1 VAAAP
6 EQDAPLALRSLAWAC
21 AAFGGGVLL
30 HVDRVPPW
38 ASLTCLAL
46 IAWRLA
52 AARRGLWLPGPIARS
67 LLALCMAAV
76 VLARFHTLNG
86 LTAGT
91 TLLLLM
97 AALKLLETRRTRDE
111 LVLIGAGLFLLLA
124 GCLDREDLARVPLYA
139 LQAWLCCAALA
150 VLATPSLTSRAA
162 LTLAARTLLIA
173 LPLALALFVFFP
185 RLPGSFWAIPRGSA
199 ALTGLSDSMTPGGI
213 AQLVADYSTAFRVR
227 FEGARPAALLYW
239 RGPVLHEFDGRTW
252 RRADTALR
260 ARPRVEFLGEPVRY
274 HVALEPTRRRFWFV
288 LDLPAQSAGA
298 RTSLSYDYTLVAA
311 DPVNEPTAYE
321 GVSYLAS
328 RAVDPLGA
336 GSRREDT
343 ALPGNANPR
352 TRELAQRLYT
362 QAGSD
367 SAYVTAVLDYLRRG
381 GFVYSLEPQPLGADA
396 VDELLFRTR
405 EGFCGHYAS
414 AFVTLMRGAG
424 VPARV
429 VTGYLGG
436 EWNPIGDFLEVRQA
450 DAHAW
455 AEVWLQG
462 RGWTRVDPTAVVA
475 PERLTRGM
483 LQLMPGAFSASER
496 LLYGPGWLG
505 GLLQR
510 WEAAN
515 AWWADHVVRFDF
527 ASQLDLLTRLG
538 FRAPDARYLGWGF
551 TAALCAWLLFMAWSS
566 ARLGRRPRPDGL
578 ARAYQRL
585 CAKLA
590 RVAPPRAPHQG
601 PLAYAGTVLAARPDL
616 RAAVQGLFERY
627 AQLRFGAATPGAAEV
642 ADFARAVRRLTLPGS
657 AGS

>member
-1 VAAAP
+1 VAASEEA
-6 EQDAPLALRSLAWAC
+6 QAPLALRSLAWAC

-30 HVDRVPPW
+30 HLDRVPLW
-38 ASLTCLAL
+38 ASLTCGVL

-52 AARRGLWLPGPIARS
+52 AVRRGLWLPGPIARA
-67 LLALCMAAV
+67 LLALGMAGV

-124 GCLDREDLARVPLYA
+124 ACLDRQDLARAPLYA

-162 LTLAARTLLIA
+162 LALAGRTLLIA

-185 RLPGSFWAIPRGSA
+185 RLPGSFWAIPRGNA
-199 ALTGLSDSMTPGGI
+199 ALTGLSDSMTPGSI

-227 FEGARPAALLYW
+227 FEGSRPAALLYW

-252 RRADTALR
+252 RRAESALR

-274 HVALEPTRRRFWFV
+274 RVVLEPTRRRFWFV
-288 LDLPAQSAGA
+288 LDLPAQAAGA
-298 RTSLSYDYTLVAA
+298 RTSLTYDYTLLAS
-311 DPVNEPTAYE
+311 DPVNEPT
-321 GVSYLAS
+321 SYAGLSFLGS
-328 RAVDPLGA
+328 RALDPLGA
-336 GSRREDT
+336 ASRREDT
-343 ALPGNANPR
+343 ALPGDANPR
-352 TRELAQRLYT
+352 TRELAQRLYA
-362 QAGSD
+362 QAGTD
-367 SAYVTAVLDYLRRG
+367 SAYVAAILDYLRRG

-396 VDELLFRTR
+396 VDDLLFRTR

-414 AFVTLMRGAG
+414 AFVTLMRAAG

-436 EWNPIGDFLEVRQA
+436 EWNPVGEFVEVRQA

-455 AEVWLQG
+455 AEVWLQN
-462 RGWTRVDPTAVVA
+462 RGWTRMDPTAVVA

-483 LQLMPGAFSASER
+483 LQLMPGAFSASAR

-510 WEAAN
+510 WEAAS
-515 AWWADHVVRFDF
+515 AWWADHVVRFDY
-527 ASQLDLLTRLG
+527 ASQLDLLARLG
-538 FRAPDARYLGWGF
+538 VRSPDARYLGWGF
-551 TAALCAWLLFMAWSS
+551 MAALCGWLAFMAWSS
-566 ARLGRRPRPDGL
+566 ARQSRRPRPDAL
-578 ARAYQRL
+578 ARAYRRL
-585 CAKLA
+585 CGKLS
-590 RVAPPRAPHQG
+590 RVAPPRAPYQG
-601 PLAYAGTVLAARPDL
+601 PLAYADTVLAARPDL
-616 RAAVQGLFERY
+616 AGAAALFARY
-627 AQLRFGAATPGAAEV
+627 AQLRFGPGTAAAAEI
-642 ADFARAVRRLTLPGS
+642 ADFARAVRQLAVPAR
-657 AGS
+657 AG

>member
-1 VAAAP
+1 VAGAP
-6 EQDAPLALRSLAWAC
+6 EADAPLALRSLGWAC

-30 HVDRVPPW
+30 HLDRVPPW
-38 ASLTCLAL
+38 ASLTCGVL

-52 AARRGLWLPGPIARS
+52 AVRRGLWLPGPVTRS
-67 LLALCMAAV
+67 LLALAMAAV

-124 GCLDREDLARVPLYA
+124 ACLDRQDLARAPFYG

-150 VLATPSLTSRAA
+150 VLATPSLNARAA
-162 LTLAARTLLIA
+162 LALAGRTLLIA

-199 ALTGLSDSMTPGGI
+199 ALTGLSDSMTPGSI
-213 AQLVADYSTAFRVR
+213 AQLVADYSVAFRVR

-239 RGPVLHEFDGRTW
+239 RGPVLHRFDGRTW
-252 RRADTALR
+252 RRAETALR

-274 HVALEPTRRRFWFV
+274 HVALEPTRQRFWFA
-288 LDLPAQSAGA
+288 LDLPAQAAGA

-311 DPVNEPTAYE
+311 DPVNEPT
-321 GVSYLAS
+321 SYAGLSFLGS
-328 RAVDPLGA
+328 RAVDPLGE

-343 ALPGNANPR
+343 ALAGSANPR
-352 TRELAQRLYT
+352 TRELAQRLYA
-362 QAGSD
+362 QSGSD
-367 SAYVTAVLDYLRRG
+367 AAYVAAVLDYLRRG

-396 VDELLFRTR
+396 VDNLLFRTR

-414 AFVTLMRGAG
+414 AFVTLMRAAG
-424 VPARV
+424 VPAHV

-436 EWNPIGDFLEVRQA
+436 EWNPVGEFIEVRQA

-455 AEVWLQG
+455 GEVWLQG

-483 LQLMPGAFSASER
+483 LQLMPDAFSASER

-510 WEAAN
+510 WEAAS
-515 AWWADHVVRFDF
+515 AWWADHVVRFDY

-538 FRAPDARYLGWGF
+538 IRSPDARYLGWGF
-551 TAALCAWLLFMAWSS
+551 TLALCAWLGFMAWSTS
-566 ARLGRRPRPDGL
+566 RLGRRARPDTL
-578 ARAYQRL
+578 ARAYRRL
-585 CAKLA
+585 CRKLA

-601 PLAYAGTVLAARPDL
+601 PLAYAESVLAQRPDL
-616 RAAVQGLFERY
+616 RGEVRALFERY
-627 AQLRFGAATPGAAEV
+627 AELRFGAGAPGTAAV
-642 ADFARAVRRLTLPGS
+642 AQFARAVRELRVP
-657 AGS
+657 AAA

>member
-1 VAAAP
+1 MAVP
-6 EQDAPLALRSLAWAC
+6 HEPDAPLALRSLAWAC

-30 HVDRVPPW
+30 HIDRVPAW
-38 ASLTCLAL
+38 ASLSCVVL
-46 IAWRLA
+46 ILWRLA
-52 AARRGLWLPGPIARS
+52 AVRRGLWLPGPIARS
-67 LLALCMAAV
+67 LLALGMAAV

-111 LVLIGAGLFLLLA
+111 LILIGAGLFLLLA
-124 GCLDREDLARVPLYA
+124 ACLDRQHLARAPLYA

-150 VLATPSLTSRAA
+150 VLTTPSLTARAA
-162 LTLAARTLLIA
+162 LGLAGRTLLMA
-173 LPLALALFVFFP
+173 LPLAVALFVLFP
-185 RLPGSFWAIPRGSA
+185 RLPGSFWAIPRGNA
-199 ALTGLSDSMTPGGI
+199 ALTGLSDSMTPGSI
-213 AQLVADYSTAFRVR
+213 AQLVADYSVAFRVK
-227 FEGARPAALLYW
+227 FDGARPAALLYW

-252 RRADTALR
+252 RRAEVALR
-260 ARPRVEFLGEPVRY
+260 ARPRVEFLGAPVRY
-274 HVALEPTRRRFWFV
+274 HVALEPTRRRFWFA
-288 LDLPAQSAGA
+288 LDLPAQAAGA

-321 GVSYLAS
+321 GLSFLMS
-328 RAVDPLGA
+328 RAVDPLDG

-343 ALPGNANPR
+343 ALPGSANPR
-352 TRELAQRLYT
+352 TRELAQRL
-362 QAGSD
+362 QAQTGTD
-367 SAYVTAVLDYLRRG
+367 SAYVGAVLEYLRHG

-414 AFVTLMRGAG
+414 AFVTLMRAAG

-436 EWNPIGDFLEVRQA
+436 EWNPIGEFLEVRQA

-462 RGWTRVDPTAVVA
+462 RGWTRIDPTAVVA
-475 PERLTRGM
+475 PERLKRGM
-483 LQLMPGAFSASER
+483 LQLMPEAFSVSER

-510 WEAAN
+510 WEAAS
-515 AWWADHVVRFDF
+515 AWWSDHVVRFDY
-527 ASQLDLLTRLG
+527 ARQLDLLTHFGIRT
-538 FRAPDARYLGWGF
+538 PDARYLGWGF
-551 TAALCAWLLFMAWSS
+551 TAALCAWLALMAWST
-566 ARLGRRPRPDGL
+566 ARLSRRARPDAL
-578 ARAYQRL
+578 ARAYRRL
-585 CAKLA
+585 CGKLA

-601 PLAYAGTVLAARPDL
+601 PLAYAETVLAARPDL
-616 RAAVQGLFERY
+616 RASVGALFARY
-627 AQLRFGAATPGAAEV
+627 AHLRFGPGPAGAGEV
-642 ADFARAVRRLTLPGS
+642 AQFARAVRRLALPPD
-657 AGS
+657 AGP

>member
-1 VAAAP
+1 VARAP
-6 EQDAPLALRSLAWAC
+6 EADAPLALRSLGWAC

-30 HVDRVPPW
+30 HLDRVPPW
-38 ASLTCLAL
+38 ASLTCGVL

-52 AARRGLWLPGPIARS
+52 AVRRGLWLPGPVTRS
-67 LLALCMAAV
+67 LLALAMAAV

-124 GCLDREDLARVPLYA
+124 ACLDRQDLARAPFYG

-150 VLATPSLTSRAA
+150 VLATPSLNARAA
-162 LTLAARTLLIA
+162 LALAGRTLLIA

-199 ALTGLSDSMTPGGI
+199 ALTGLSDSMTPGSI
-213 AQLVADYSTAFRVR
+213 AQLVADYSVAFRVR

-239 RGPVLHEFDGRTW
+239 RGPVLHRFDGRTW
-252 RRADTALR
+252 RRAETALR

-274 HVALEPTRRRFWFV
+274 HVALEPTRQRFWFA
-288 LDLPAQSAGA
+288 LDLPAQAAGA
-298 RTSLSYDYTLVAA
+298 RTSLSYDYTLVTA
-311 DPVNEPTAYE
+311 DPVNEPT
-321 GVSYLAS
+321 SYAGLSFLGS
-328 RAVDPLGA
+328 RAVDPLGE

-343 ALPGNANPR
+343 ALAGSANPR
-352 TRELAQRLYT
+352 TRELAQRLYA
-362 QAGSD
+362 QSGSD
-367 SAYVTAVLDYLRRG
+367 AAYVAAVLDYLRRG

-396 VDELLFRTR
+396 VDDLLFRTR

-414 AFVTLMRGAG
+414 AFVTLMRAAG
-424 VPARV
+424 VPAHV

-436 EWNPIGDFLEVRQA
+436 EWNPVGEFIEVRQA

-455 AEVWLQG
+455 GEVWLQG

-483 LQLMPGAFSASER
+483 LQLMPDAFSASER

-510 WEAAN
+510 WEAAS
-515 AWWADHVVRFDF
+515 AWWADHVVRFDY

-538 FRAPDARYLGWGF
+538 IRSPDARYLGWGF
-551 TAALCAWLLFMAWSS
+551 TLALCAWLGFMAWSTS
-566 ARLGRRPRPDGL
+566 RLGRRARPDAL
-578 ARAYQRL
+578 ARAYRRL
-585 CAKLA
+585 CRKLA

-601 PLAYAGTVLAARPDL
+601 PLAYAESVLAQRPDL
-616 RAAVQGLFERY
+616 RGEVGALFERY
-627 AQLRFGAATPGAAEV
+627 AELRFGAGAPGTAAV
-642 ADFARAVRRLTLPGS
+642 AQFARAVRELRVP
-657 AGS
+657 AAA